1 MGHDMGCLTTPLLYS
16 FSEAGRAANALLRAS
31 TKGELQQLVMH
42 YDACQH
48 CLCEH
53 SIRRSL
59 GACQQG
65 IKSGGTSQGCCRF
78 HEVMQASKEKLQ
90 VWLEEEPV
98 IPVECR
104 IVCGDIEVTTAVDLR
119 PKLSVEGAKR
129 VLVREAAL
137 QWEKN
142 CVTEEARSLRVQ
154 LAARVMAPEDV
165 VVRMGDCTLDDNVE
179 TLDAV
184 GVECGALLDVVI
196 AREAI
201 EQKLADIYAAT
212 KVAPIEQREA
222 AEKEKIGN
230 GSRGR
235 EQSIGLTG
243 KYLRQT
249 FRPHLNMCV
258 TLKRKRR
265 GGRRRGRQGGKQQL
279 NRRGGGNHKGGM
291 RKGGGRSNG
300 KRSKGGRRRKKD
312 RQESPISITVRIWQP
327 KNVINCRASISRQ
340 RRTACPA
347 RRLALIALL
356 VEAPQMVY
364 RQSSSAGM
372 RLSVVLAVKSA
383 RKLQHED
390 AHCAFTHF
398 RS

>member
-1 MGHDMGCLTTPLLYS
+1 MGHPHDMACSRWMLYS
-16 FSEAGRAANALLRAS
+16 FSEAGRAANALLRAPVE
-31 TKGELQQLVMH
+31 GELQQLVMH

-53 SIRRSL
+53 SIRHSL

-98 IPVECR
+98 ICVQCR

-165 VVRMGDCTLDDNVE
+165 VVRMGDCTLDNNVE

-184 GVECGALLDVVI
+184 GVECGAMLEVVI

-201 EQKLADIYAAT
+201 DQKVAGIYAAT
-212 KVAPIEQREA
+212 EVAQMEE
-222 AEKEKIGN
+222 EE
-230 GSRGR
+230 
-235 EQSIGLTG
+235 E
-243 KYLRQT
+243 
-249 FRPHLNMCV
+249 
-258 TLKRKRR
+258 
-265 GGRRRGRQGGKQQL
+265 
-279 NRRGGGNHKGGM
+279 
-291 RKGGGRSNG
+291 
-300 KRSKGGRRRKKD
+300 
-312 RQESPISITVRIWQP
+312 W
-327 KNVINCRASISRQ
+327 
-340 RRTACPA
+340 
-347 RRLALIALL
+347 RL
-356 VEAPQMVY
+356 
-364 RQSSSAGM
+364 
-372 RLSVVLAVKSA
+372 
-383 RKLQHED
+383 
-390 AHCAFTHF
+390 
-398 RS
+398 